1 MSDLPERVLVCG
13 GRDYADETI
22 VFRVLDE
29 SRPWFAKQFCII
41 VGGAR
46 GVDRFARH
54 WAESRG
60 ICCIVVNAQWHAY
73 GMSAGP
79 IRNTWMLKFCRPQL
93 VIAFPGGKGTE
104 DMVKQAHA
112 ASLDVYAIR

>member
-1 MSDLPERVLVCG
+1 MSEPERILVCG
-13 GRDYADETI
+13 GRDFTDEGF
-22 VFRVLDE
+22 VFKVLDE
-29 SRPWFAKQFCII
+29 SRAWFADQFCII
-41 VGGAR
+41 VGGAK
-46 GVDRFARH
+46 GVDRFARI